1 MEVLAYAP
9 WQKRAALGRLA
20 LGLLSMGFLLWLGK
34 GAVEDGEVGLGL
46 GLGLIAFLVGL
57 FLYPSAVGPLLRSG
71 FQVVLEPEGIR
82 VAGRLYPKDRLAW
95 VEGPFPGGGTEAQW
109 QRLIEV
115 GRLSAGPLFHLVM
128 GRESV
133 PLWLDLPGWDRMLAH
148 MGVDWKEQ
156 PGLVRYLHSVRGL
169 AWLNGLLY
177 PPAEVQEEWE
187 RARRRYQ
194 RLFAWLWIGVGLAGA
209 ALGLEAQLPENAS
222 LALLGVGVALGGYA
236 FLALFGGKSP
246 RDGWAEAYNP
256 FRQKEAGGI
265 RG

>member
-1 MEVLAYAP
+1 M
-9 WQKRAALGRLA
+9 ALLLGIFALF
-20 LGLLSMGFLLWLGK
+20 LGLS
-34 GAVEDGEVGLGL
+34 
-46 GLGLIAFLVGL
+46 
-57 FLYPSAVGPLLRSG
+57 LYTSALGPLLRSV

-95 VEGPFPGGGTEAQW
+95 AEGPFPGGGTEAQW
-109 QRLIEV
+109 QRLMQV
-115 GRLSAGPLFHLVM
+115 GRLSTGPLFHLVV
-128 GRESV
+128 GGERV
-133 PLWLDLPGWDRMLAH
+133 PLWLDLPGWDRMLTH

-177 PPAEVQEEWE
+177 PPAEVGEEWE

-194 RLFAWLWIGVGLAGA
+194 RLFAWLWIGVGMAGA
-209 ALGLEAQLPENAS
+209 AFSLEGQLPESAS
-222 LALLGVGVALGGYA
+222 LVLLGVGVALGGYA

-265 RG
+265 RE